1 MGLTRIELVTSR
13 LSGLPHP
20 LTVSASSWHAPRNG
34 IGLRYLRL
42 AESVCGYVLEIIGGW
57 LTLSSVKELQ
67 NMGILSIGWMAFQEA
82 AVRARRR
89 DNNLVL
95 IYFLEIPPYGDHLAH
110 GKVIRQI
117 FAGNSLSKFAC
128 P

>member
-1 MGLTRIELVTSR
+1 MIL
-13 LSGLPHP
+13 
-20 LTVSASSWHAPRNG
+20 NCG
-34 IGLRYLRL
+34 IYVW
-42 AESVCGYVLEIIGGW
+42 AESFCGYVLEIIGGW

-110 GKVIRQI
+110 GSSRKGDQANLRR
-117 FAGNSLSKFAC
+117 
-128 P
+128 